1 MMTDEKRHAPATL
14 RNRQPLLDALRPHLP
29 ETGLLL
35 EIASGSGEHAVFLAE
50 NLPTLTFQPSD
61 PDEDARASIRAW
73 MAEAALPNLRPP
85 LALNAAA
92 PDAWSAV
99 QPDAILCVN
108 MIHIAPWDAAIGLF
122 TGAGRRLPPGA
133 PLCLYG
139 PYKRGGQHIA
149 DSNAAFD
156 ADLKARNPAWGVR
169 DLEAVMD
176 LAAANGFTG
185 PAIIQMPTNNLT
197 LVFRRG

>member
-14 RNRQPLLDALRPHLP
+14 RNRLPLLDALRPHLP

-61 PDEDARASIRAW
+61 PDPDARASIRAW

-92 PDAWSAV
+92 PDDWPAV

-122 TGAGRRLPPGA
+122 TGAGRLLRAGA

-139 PYKRGGQHIA
+139 PYKRGGQHTA

-185 PAIIQMPTNNLT
+185 PAIIQMPANNLT